1 MKNNKLSLLLFIIVS
16 VFALGG
22 CKSNRNDIE
31 NNNFAIESVQF
42 LSQAVDEV
50 TADADRAIPEKNSD
64 ESIRQYYIL
73 KKELDEIRYKIKSY
87 DDYIE
92 NHYSQAALSYTDYKA
107 QEYELE
113 KLENKLESSEDN
125 LKYTF
130 GIHE

>member
-1 MKNNKLSLLLFIIVS
+1 MEKKRKSKIQKWDEV
-16 VFALGG
+16 GG
-22 CKSNRNDIE
+22 AAE
-31 NNNFAIESVQF
+31 VET
-42 LSQAVDEV
+42 DEV
-50 TADADRAIPEKNSD
+50 TADADRAIPEENSD